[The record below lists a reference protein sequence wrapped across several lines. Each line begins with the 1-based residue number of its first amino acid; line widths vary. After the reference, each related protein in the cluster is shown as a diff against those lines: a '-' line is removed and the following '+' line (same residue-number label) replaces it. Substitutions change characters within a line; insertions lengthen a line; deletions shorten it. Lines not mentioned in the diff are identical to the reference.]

1 MDSLLAY
8 GVTSVAV
15 TAGGPADVDDSRGA
29 AGAGTITRRRSA
41 RDTLG
46 AGDAFH
52 GAAAFALA
60 AGRTGIDT
68 RLRRRVATVRVQYL
82 GPREWL
88 AALEA
93 P

>member
-1 MDSLLAY
+1 VDSLLGA

-15 TAGGPADVDDSRGA
+15 THGGDPIEWATQAERG
-29 AGAGTITRRRSA
+29 TLSPPQVPV

-60 AGRTGIDT
+60 RGDGWRTSLEFAAT
-68 RLRRRVATVRVQYL
+68 VAAVRVQHP
-82 GPREWL
+82 GPRDWL
-88 AALEA
+88 LALHRR
-93 P
+93 